1 MIATSV
7 ILGDGML
14 GINQFFGVG
23 VRRLNKGFRITPKA
37 EVAS

>member
-7 ILGDGML
+7 VLSGGIS

-23 VRRLNKGFRITPKA
+23 PGGFGRGFRTVPEA
-37 EVAS
+37 EVTP